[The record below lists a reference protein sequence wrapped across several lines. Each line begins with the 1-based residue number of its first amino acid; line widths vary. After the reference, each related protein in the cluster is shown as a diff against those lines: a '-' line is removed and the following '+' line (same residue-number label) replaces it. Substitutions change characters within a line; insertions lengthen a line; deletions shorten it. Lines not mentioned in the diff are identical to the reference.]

1 MTGLQVAFRY
11 LVDNLRGIDNVRSV
25 RVLDEGAMLVNVAH
39 PTFDEDI
46 MVYLLAGELSV
57 GFIKKTLNT
66 NTERDM
72 HTLYIVALDLITE
85 DGRTALMS
93 DALRLLLLAYDRKIY
108 VYRTD
113 QSGVSIFPV
122 HIELDR
128 HMSYGDPVNL
138 ADIGGDYATFNNKYI
153 LGVRKIAGFEPHH
166 YQQAHTHTTPYR
178 EDPLKPFYDL
188 LGLSIA
194 ADVDE
199 VKRAYRRKARQHHP
213 DTDKSPGA
221 TERMQA
227 INEAYAKILER
238 LE

>member
-11 LVDNLRGIDNVRSV
+11 LVDNLRGMDNVRFV

-57 GFIKKTLNT
+57 GFIKKTLNA

-72 HTLYIVALDLITE
+72 HTLYIVALDLITD
-85 DGRTALMS
+85 DGTTALMS

-113 QSGVSIFPV
+113 KSGVAVFPV

-128 HMSYGDPVNL
+128 RMSYGDPVNL
-138 ADIGGDYATFNNKYI
+138 AYLGGDYATFNNKYL
-153 LGVRKIAGFEPHH
+153 LGVRKIAGFEPRH
-166 YQQAHTHTTPYR
+166 YQQAHTHATPYR
-178 EDPLKPFYDL
+178 EDPLKPFYEL
-188 LGLSIA
+188 LGLSVA
-194 ADVDE
+194 ANVDE
-199 VKRAYRRKARQHHP
+199 VKSAYRRKARQHHP
-213 DTDKSPGA
+213 DADKSPGA

>member
-11 LVDNLRGIDNVRSV
+11 LVDNLRGMDNVRSV

-57 GFIKKTLNT
+57 GFVKKTLNA
-66 NTERDM
+66 NTERDLY
-72 HTLYIVALDLITE
+72 TLYIVALDLITE

-113 QSGVSIFPV
+113 AQGVSIFPV
-122 HIELDR
+122 QIDLDR
-128 HMSYGDPVNL
+128 RMNYGDPVNL
-138 ADIGGDYATFNNKYI
+138 ADLGGDYATFNNKYL
-153 LGVRKIAGFEPHH
+153 LGVRKIAGFEPRH
-166 YQQAHTHTTPYR
+166 YQQAHTSTSIPR

-188 LGLSIA
+188 LDLSVA
-194 ADVDE
+194 ANVDE

>member
-11 LVDNLRGIDNVRSV
+11 LVDNLRGMDNVRFV

-57 GFIKKTLNT
+57 GFIKKTLNA

-72 HTLYIVALDLITE
+72 HTLYIVALDLITD
-85 DGRTALMS
+85 DGTTALMS

-113 QSGVSIFPV
+113 KSGVAVFPV

-128 HMSYGDPVNL
+128 RMSYGDPVNL
-138 ADIGGDYATFNNKYI
+138 AYLGGDYATFNNKYL
-153 LGVRKIAGFEPHH
+153 LGVRKIAGFEPRH
-166 YQQAHTHTTPYR
+166 YQQAHTSTSTYR
-178 EDPLKPFYDL
+178 EDPLKPFYEL
-188 LGLSIA
+188 LGLSVA
-194 ADVDE
+194 ANVDE
-199 VKRAYRRKARQHHP
+199 VKSAYRRKARQHHP